1 MSKYKTLLNILDK
14 VRNEAPNTFKKY
26 YPSPD
31 DLEKVNQARA
41 RAFIHLYLK
50 VSFGLLDFVE
60 RENYLTDDT
69 FDGGIDGYYIDTDL
83 KIVYLIQS
91 KFRTSES
98 NFNLKEIELM
108 EILAMDISRIL
119 DGENQDEKGNE
130 YNGKIKQMIKKL
142 SLIKDISRYKYEVV
156 ILANLN
162 KVSNSNL
169 RKLTDGYPVQVF
181 DFEKSYNLLVYPVV
195 SGTYFNATDLH
206 ISLDL
211 SNKNSGSKISYAVET
226 EYSKCE
232 ITVLFVPTIEVAK
245 LMQKYKNSI
254 LKFNP
259 RSYLEF
265 TGKKVNNSIRESI
278 VGKKTNEFALYN
290 NGITMLSD
298 ESYINEKIGQKNKA
312 QLTVTN
318 PQIINGGQTSFT
330 LSRILDEFHNK
341 EDIFENKEVLL
352 KIITFTNDNITPT
365 SEVNKLELID
375 AISQATNQQT
385 TVTNADKVANSKNNI
400 ELQSILF
407 NRYGIF
413 YERKLGEFA
422 DGIAEGYINEKG
434 ILERNLFYKI
444 LYATQGKIEDAK
456 QKRLFQKGTLD
467 ISSLNTQVLDRFY
480 FGYLSFLEL
489 TKDLTIIN
497 LRNSELFSKIYA
509 SIIIGGIDNNNLS
522 AENFPKVFNILTSHW
537 EAFDKDISTKP
548 ENSRFSN
555 TTINKKTL
563 QETLSFHY
571 SNYYSRG
578 NFEND
583 IIKYFTPIVRN
594 NLKN

>member
-1 MSKYKTLLNILDK
+1 MDK
-14 VRNEAPNTFKKY
+14 VCQEAPITFKKY
-26 YPSPD
+26 HPPVED
-31 DLEKVNQARA
+31 TEKVNQARA

-50 VSFGLLDFVE
+50 VSFGLLDFIE

-69 FDGGIDGYYIDTDL
+69 FDGGIDGYYIDADSKT
-83 KIVYLIQS
+83 IYLIQS

-98 NFNLKEIELM
+98 NFNSKEIELM

-142 SLIKDISRYKYEVV
+142 SLIKDISRYRYEVV
-156 ILANLN
+156 ILANLS

-169 RKLTDGYPVQVF
+169 KKLTDGYPAQVF
-181 DFEKSYNLLVYPVV
+181 DFEKSYNQLVYPVV

-232 ITVLFVPTIEVAK
+232 ITVLFVPTVEVAK

-265 TGKKVNNSIRESI
+265 TGRKVNNSIRESI

-298 ESYINEKIGQKNKA
+298 ESNINEKIGQKNKA

-330 LSRILDEFHNK
+330 LSRILDEFQN
-341 EDIFENKEVLL
+341 EESIFENKEVLL
-352 KIITFTNDNITPT
+352 KIITFTNEDTTPT
-365 SEVNKLELID
+365 SEANKLELIE

-385 TVTNADKVANSKNNI
+385 TVTNADKVANSKSNI

-444 LYATQGKIEDAK
+444 LYATQGRIEDAK
-456 QKRLFQKGTLD
+456 QKRLFQKGAFDT
-467 ISSLNTQVLDRFY
+467 SSLNAKVLDKFY
-480 FGYLSFLEL
+480 FGYLSFIEL

-497 LRNSELFSKIYA
+497 LRNSQLFSKIYA
-509 SIIIGGIDNNNLS
+509 SVLIGSIYDTDLS
-522 AENFPKVFNILTSHW
+522 IKNSPKSILTLTKHW
-537 EAFDKDISTKP
+537 NSFEGHISTKP
-548 ENSRFSN
+548 ENSRFSS
-555 TTINKKTL
+555 IIIDKKTS
-563 QETLSFHY
+563 QETLTF
-571 SNYYSRG
+571 NYANYFSKG
-578 NFEND
+578 DFKND
-583 IIKYFTPIVRN
+583 VIGYFTAIVQN
-594 NLKN
+594 SQEI